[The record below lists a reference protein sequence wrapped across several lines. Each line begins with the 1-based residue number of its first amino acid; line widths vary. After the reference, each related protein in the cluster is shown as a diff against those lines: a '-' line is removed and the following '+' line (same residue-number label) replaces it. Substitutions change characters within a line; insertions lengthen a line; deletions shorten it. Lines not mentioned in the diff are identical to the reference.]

1 MNSQTSRPTIG
12 FIHQVMFNDQ
22 PINLFKGVADVAREQ
37 EMNLLCFV
45 GGAFHHPDRFFW
57 LQGSIIYE
65 LRQAR
70 VDGVIISSAL
80 IGAFT
85 EFAEIERF
93 CRRYLPSPIVSLG
106 LALEG
111 IPSVTLDNYPGMYAA
126 VSHLI
131 EAHGYRRIAF
141 IRGPVNNV
149 EAEARYCAYCDALQ
163 AHGIAVA
170 PELVAPGN
178 FTMSYG
184 HEAIRAWFDDKGFR
198 PGREIEA
205 IAAANDLVALG
216 AFQALQRRGIYVPQ
230 QIGLAGFDDMRW
242 GEERNPFLTTVR
254 QPFYEMGRRAAEL
267 LCAQLR
273 GEPCPPQVVMPAQP
287 VIRQSC
293 GCLSPSVIHAMTSP
307 ALTQR
312 PFDLSVAP
320 DRAAL
325 IAEMAQAV
333 GGRPQDEAQAR
344 EFLENF
350 AAYLRDDAPEK
361 FLQGLILIL
370 NHAEANG
377 GEVALWQN
385 ALSVARRA
393 LFPALAGDDLRRAED
408 LWQQARIVIGE
419 SVAQRQAL
427 TGFRAYNSAFG
438 LRAFRTFVMASENL
452 EALLRSLS
460 EELPRQGIKA
470 FCLALYEQAQP
481 YQYPQPAPEWSRLIL
496 AQDEQGRR
504 PLPPEGLRFR
514 SDLVLPNGFWPQKE
528 AWQLIIIPLYFQEI
542 QLGFIVLA
550 PHRWDHL
557 RYESL
562 RIDIGM
568 ALRVVLLLE
577 ENRRHQAELE
587 RLVQELQDT
596 LDRLQRM
603 QSELIH
609 AEKMAALG
617 KLIANVAH
625 EINTPIGAIRASA
638 GNILIA
644 LEQTLRILPEA
655 FRAVSDDRQAAFI
668 ALVRRAC
675 QPKTPLTSREERQR
689 KRGLTQKL
697 EARGVSDADALADT
711 LADMGIYDDVE
722 DVCAMTQDQQAAML
736 LSAAANLAS
745 QRHNSDNIVA
755 AVERVSK
762 IVFALKSYAHSEASG
777 QPTVARIQDGM
788 DVVLTLYHNQLK
800 HGIEVVKR
808 YDDAPPILCYPDEL
822 QQVWTNLIH
831 NAIHAMQGKGRLEIA
846 VKPTPLPSEEGKL
859 STPLLGGAGGG
870 SGILIE
876 ITDSGC
882 GIPPEITDRIFEPF
896 FTTKPAG
903 EGSGMGLDICK
914 KIVDKHHGA
923 IEVESQP
930 GRTTFRVFLSIP

>member
-1 MNSQTSRPTIG
+1 
-12 FIHQVMFNDQ
+12 
-22 PINLFKGVADVAREQ
+22 
-37 EMNLLCFV
+37 
-45 GGAFHHPDRFFW
+45 
-57 LQGSIIYE
+57 
-65 LRQAR
+65 
-70 VDGVIISSAL
+70 
-80 IGAFT
+80 
-85 EFAEIERF
+85 
-93 CRRYLPSPIVSLG
+93 
-106 LALEG
+106 
-111 IPSVTLDNYPGMYAA
+111 
-126 VSHLI
+126 
-131 EAHGYRRIAF
+131 
-141 IRGPVNNV
+141 
-149 EAEARYCAYCDALQ
+149 
-163 AHGIAVA
+163 
-170 PELVAPGN
+170 
-178 FTMSYG
+178 
-184 HEAIRAWFDDKGFR
+184 
-198 PGREIEA
+198 
-205 IAAANDLVALG
+205 
-216 AFQALQRRGIYVPQ
+216 
-230 QIGLAGFDDMRW
+230 
-242 GEERNPFLTTVR
+242 
-254 QPFYEMGRRAAEL
+254 
-267 LCAQLR
+267 
-273 GEPCPPQVVMPAQP
+273 
-287 VIRQSC
+287 
-293 GCLSPSVIHAMTSP
+293 
-307 ALTQR
+307 
-312 PFDLSVAP
+312 
-320 DRAAL
+320 
-325 IAEMAQAV
+325 
-333 GGRPQDEAQAR
+333 
-344 EFLENF
+344 
-350 AAYLRDDAPEK
+350 
-361 FLQGLILIL
+361 
-370 NHAEANG
+370 
-377 GEVALWQN
+377 
-385 ALSVARRA
+385 
-393 LFPALAGDDLRRAED
+393 
-408 LWQQARIVIGE
+408 
-419 SVAQRQAL
+419 
-427 TGFRAYNSAFG
+427 
-438 LRAFRTFVMASENL
+438 
-452 EALLRSLS
+452 
-460 EELPRQGIKA
+460 
-470 FCLALYEQAQP
+470 
-481 YQYPQPAPEWSRLIL
+481 
-496 AQDEQGRR
+496 
-504 PLPPEGLRFR
+504 
-514 SDLVLPNGFWPQKE
+514 
-528 AWQLIIIPLYFQEI
+528 
-542 QLGFIVLA
+542 
-550 PHRWDHL
+550 
-557 RYESL
+557 
-562 RIDIGM
+562 M

-668 ALVRRAC
+668 GLVRRAC

-788 DVVLTLYHNQLK
+788 DVVLTLYHNHLK

-930 GRTTFRVFLSIP
+930 GRTTFRVFLLIP